1 MQLTLTIADLRA
13 HDACDLYE
21 RIVDLTREL
30 PSVQEDTPVPLS
42 VWWALPSTSIADRFW
57 SLRCVQPRVVAKQL
71 GVSVACLAA
80 RRVQHLVDMAHRAV
94 CLAAIEAAEAW
105 AEAPTEENQAAAYAA
120 ADADYAGAYAAYA
133 AADAA
138 YSAADAAGVAYVAA
152 YSAAD
157 AAGVA
162 YVAAAGDAY
171 VAGVAY
177 VADSAAC
184 AAYSAADA
192 AAADA
197 ADAERELQR
206 ADLDRL
212 LAAMKAEGV
221 A

>member
-152 YSAAD
+152 
-157 AAGVA
+157 
-162 YVAAAGDAY
+162 AGDAY